1 MGKVKSLNQLNA
13 RENQNVKTS
22 GKGANVTKQKAQ
34 ENLVRAGEVKSRNQL
49 VSGTGKVRNKA
60 HDGDE

>member
-1 MGKVKSLNQLNA
+1 MNHA

-34 ENLVRAGEVKSRNQL
+34 ENLERAGEVKSRNQL